1 MAFKTIKGIGIVG
14 TGNMGSAL
22 TQIFSK
28 HYPNIPLYLADYFNE
43 KAIQLAEQ
51 TNAHACRMEELDKEM
66 FPHVNLIFIAVKPKD
81 LPDLFKE
88 LASCTNIDSETRWV
102 SMAVGVSLDQLHSYF
117 SVGQQFIR
125 IMPNTPVAIG
135 QGYVSTCF
143 DNDIS
148 EEVQEEFIQLMQV
161 TGQVVQLDEKLFD
174 VASAVAGS
182 GPAFIFQLIEAMS
195 DAAVYYGMPRSQ
207 AIQMSAITVAGAAKM
222 VSDTSQHPAQL
233 KDAVTSPKGTTI
245 AGIRALEAVAFRS
258 SIIEAIAA
266 TVEKV
271 KE

>member
-1 MAFKTIKGIGIVG
+1 MYKTIKGIGIVG

-22 TQIFSK
+22 TQIFAK
-28 HYPNIPLYLADYFNE
+28 HHPDIPLYLADYFNE

-51 TNAHACRMEELDKEM
+51 TNVNACRMEDLDKEM

-81 LPDLFKE
+81 LPDLFKK
-88 LASCTNIDSETRWV
+88 LAICKNIDSETRWV
-102 SMAVGVSLDQLHSYF
+102 SLAVGVSLEQLHSYF
-117 SVGQQFIR
+117 PAGQQFIR

-143 DNDIS
+143 DNEIS
-148 EEVQEEFIQLMQV
+148 EEVQEEFIQFMQV
-161 TGQVVQLDEKLFD
+161 TGQVVQLDENLFD

-195 DAAVYYGMPRSQ
+195 DAAVYYGIPRSQ
-207 AIQMSAITVAGAAKM
+207 ALQMSATTVAGAAKM
-222 VSDTSQHPAQL
+222 VSETNQHPAQL
-233 KDAVTSPKGTTI
+233 KDAVTSPSGTTI
-245 AGIRALEAVAFRS
+245 AGIRTLEAGAFRS

-266 TVEKV
+266 TVEKA